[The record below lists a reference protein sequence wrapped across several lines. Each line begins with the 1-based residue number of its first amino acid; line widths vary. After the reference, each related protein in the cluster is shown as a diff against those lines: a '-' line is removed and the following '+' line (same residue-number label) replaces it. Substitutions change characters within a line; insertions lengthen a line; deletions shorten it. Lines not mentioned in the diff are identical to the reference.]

1 MTSTEGFIMEFV
13 DDILTEI
20 SSSAH
25 QGKEKQPNKEVKDNR
40 PLSKLELYKSRQFY
54 CQESD
59 LHIYEKDGSDELM
72 TCPLC
77 LLLTKKSEYTKHC
90 KRSERHSS
98 YLQIEDLY
106 LTYCDRRRINPV
118 SCNVQ
123 ELQSFIQRLEW
134 RPEENILPVWIYLA
148 SRHEADLTSFD
159 AVRAVLES
167 PLRRRRSHQICPTE
181 DSMPDLYACYSCPYF
196 CKTAQELLRHVH
208 GEEHASAMKQW
219 NSRGKNYNNVQPNIF
234 TNLFCDYCDEEFLHE
249 ASLRLHRFGRKHL
262 GGGRLN
268 TKKLHPCYLCDTD
281 KDININNHITEIEH
295 CEKESMADGFLIFCY
310 QNGFE
315 IPLKISPESLIGFLE
330 TLPVASLIPNVKL
343 LRRLFGSDDN
353 PNCPLNDKKLRIFI
367 SYTELSG
374 SIYSPELP
382 NKVIDLLTRCSFEEE
397 KCSDT
402 RFDRTTKLFYHSVS
416 VHMVSPT
423 DLLKELLQK
432 IENEELRCEKK
443 NNCCKECHN
452 KSFISSLVY
461 ALHKDAH
468 ESRIE
473 CEHCMLQYKSV
484 VEYCFKDDCGENNVV
499 QSTKNLVD
507 QMIKTVLLTSEI
519 EHPLL
524 IEKQSNKNF
533 KDCHVKKRKR
543 ACSSDATDEEG
554 LVGHWLLNCPNVRA
568 RKISVA
574 SRKKVDDDDSDNSE
588 NSVRSSKIVL
598 NGSPQILPE
607 SEDEKDING
616 NLRKKPRLVHTSLPV
631 EKPLRKRLSDKMLNP
646 SLKSQR
652 SENGS
657 KSVKSD
663 TNVRSCRI
671 LPTKEAVDPHKKS
684 ALDKKLTPRTL
695 QKYLNPR
702 TSPALTNSGLP
713 LTRQNSKSK
722 LNSSK
727 ILFKKDDKGLLS
739 TQMNKIRSPN
749 LNNSKSETNELR
761 YSQVKP
767 RLPIPLKSRKC
778 DVATKIKPVDTMA
791 KKYEIKKV
799 SYTTDKV
806 CRSQQIK
813 NLNET
818 ITKTSNES
826 ADSDGPTISRSST
839 FVKNEID
846 DADPE
851 SQSNLKRVKGSHES
865 LLFAS
870 SPKRLSTKL
879 KSASVERIDLHTKEK
894 LLRN

>member
-40 PLSKLELYKSRQFY
+40 PLTKLELYKSRQFY

-159 AVRAVLES
+159 A
-167 PLRRRRSHQICPTE
+167 
-181 DSMPDLYACYSCPYF
+181 SCIRIP
-196 CKTAQELLRHVH
+196 
-208 GEEHASAMKQW
+208 
-219 NSRGKNYNNVQPNIF
+219 P
-234 TNLFCDYCDEEFLHE
+234 E
-249 ASLRLHRFGRKHL
+249 ASRIASSCSWGRACFCNEAMEFTWKKIITMFNQIYSPTYFVIIVTKNSYTRPLLGFIDLDEKHL
-262 GGGRLN
+262 GGGV
-268 TKKLHPCYLCDTD
+268 
-281 KDININNHITEIEH
+281 DININNHITEIEH

-353 PNCPLNDKKLRIFI
+353 PNSQK
-367 SYTELSG
+367 
-374 SIYSPELP
+374 LP

-461 ALHKDAH
+461 ALHNKDAH

-607 SEDEKDING
+607 SEDEKDIN
-616 NLRKKPRLVHTSLPV
+616 V

-663 TNVRSCRI
+663 TNVRSY
-671 LPTKEAVDPHKKS
+671 
-684 ALDKKLTPRTL
+684 KKLTPRTL

-767 RLPIPLKSRKC
+767 RLPIPLNHVLYIPFWMGLKSSPSIWFEPVCDIKERK
-778 DVATKIKPVDTMA
+778 
-791 KKYEIKKV
+791 KKKH
-799 SYTTDKV
+799 
-806 CRSQQIK
+806 
-813 NLNET
+813 T
-818 ITKTSNES
+818 IEE
-826 ADSDGPTISRSST
+826 GFI
-839 FVKNEID
+839 
-846 DADPE
+846 
-851 SQSNLKRVKGSHES
+851 RVKARRPN
-865 LLFAS
+865 F
-870 SPKRLSTKL
+870 K
-879 KSASVERIDLHTKEK
+879 
-894 LLRN
+894 